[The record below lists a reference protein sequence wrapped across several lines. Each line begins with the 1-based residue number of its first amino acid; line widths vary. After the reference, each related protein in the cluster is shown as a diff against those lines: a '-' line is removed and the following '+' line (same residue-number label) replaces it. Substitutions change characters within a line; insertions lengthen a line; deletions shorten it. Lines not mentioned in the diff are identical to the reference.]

1 MRIRPNFAFERELW
15 GRGVTA
21 VAGVDEVGVGAFA
34 GPVVA
39 AAVVLAPGTTI
50 DGLADS
56 KLLSPKRHKDLFA
69 VISRCALAIGIG
81 RTEVEEVDRLN
92 IYWAAMEARRRA
104 VEALPTTPAHILV
117 DGKHRIAGCRVSQT
131 AVVDGDAL
139 SASVAAASIV
149 AKVTR
154 DSIME
159 EYAQLYPGY
168 GFEGTRAMA
177 WWIISVHCPASGRCR
192 FIVGHSRQCGE
203 RADHNRSLHCGA
215 ISSKRG
221 QTRSGAPFW

>member
-34 GPVVA
+34 GPVIA
-39 AAVVLAPGTTI
+39 AAVILDPGTTI

-56 KLLSPKRHKDLFA
+56 KLVSPKRRERLFTMIGA
-69 VISRCALAIGIG
+69 GAFAIGIG
-81 RTEVEEVDRLN
+81 RADVEEVDRLN

-104 VEALPTTPAHILV
+104 VEALPTIPAHILV

-139 SASVAAASIV
+139 SASIAAASIV

-154 DSIME
+154 DSMME
-159 EYAQLYPGY
+159 EYARLYPGY
-168 GFEGTRAMA
+168 GFERHKGYGTIEHIAA
-177 WWIISVHCPASGRCR
+177 LAR
-192 FIVGHSRQCGE
+192 FGPSPLHRWSFAPVW
-203 RADHNRSLHCGA
+203 RADRQQPQLA
-215 ISSKRG
+215 LWA
-221 QTRSGAPFW
+221 TRTELG